1 MVCVSS
7 VLPVTRSAAGP
18 GAGSDQSR
26 AIRTL
31 LFGVADGN
39 LEGRVSEVDAFSEE
53 VTMWQLLGVFLV
65 KLLKLAEKF
74 FSLWEVCF

>member
-7 VLPVTRSAAGP
+7 VLAVTRPAAGP

-26 AIRTL
+26 AVRTL
-31 LFGVADGN
+31 LFRVADGN

-53 VTMWQLLGVFLV
+53 ITVWQLVGVFLV

-74 FSLWEVCF
+74 SLWEVCF